1 MRVKSTMHVRFDFAL
16 AKLIPRPPKVGFKLG
31 SIHCQFAFRKVWD
44 NPAPCYTMSPFSD
57 KAAKKAR
64 HKARLWNLLTIIS
77 PDFRVR
83 AFHSAPGTQ
92 VSSRDRDFR
101 PTRRRGFDDDNFEAP
116 RRSFGSTPQFGGQR
130 VDPPSGPPVQAVVK
144 WYNPDKGFGFV
155 QLADGSGDAFLHVS
169 VVERSGHDTVPP
181 GATLEVRA
189 GPGPKGPQVTEILSV
204 DSSTAQQE
212 PARRARPERPVYP
225 PTDQAA
231 IEESGT
237 VKWYN
242 AVKGFGFIASDR
254 GGKDI
259 FVHASA
265 LERSGITGLTEGQR
279 VAVDVI
285 DGRKGPEAT
294 GLRLI

>member
-1 MRVKSTMHVRFDFAL
+1 M
-16 AKLIPRPPKVGFKLG
+16 
-31 SIHCQFAFRKVWD
+31 
-44 NPAPCYTMSPFSD
+44 
-57 KAAKKAR
+57 
-64 HKARLWNLLTIIS
+64 
-77 PDFRVR
+77 
-83 AFHSAPGTQ
+83 
-92 VSSRDRDFR
+92 SSRDRDFR
-101 PTRRRGFDDDNFEAP
+101 PTRRRSFDDDNFEAP
-116 RRSFGSTPQFGGQR
+116 RRSFGSTPQFGAQR
-130 VDPPSGPPVQAVVK
+130 FEAPSGPPVQAVVK

-169 VVERSGHDTVPP
+169 VVERSGHDSVPP

-212 PARRARPERPVYP
+212 PLRRARPERPVYP
-225 PTDQAA
+225 PADQAA
-231 IEESGT
+231 VEESGT

-242 AVKGFGFIASDR
+242 AMKGFGFIASDR

-265 LERSGITGLTEGQR
+265 LERAGITGLTEGQR

-285 DGRKGPEAT
+285 DGRKGPEAA

>member
-1 MRVKSTMHVRFDFAL
+1 MT
-16 AKLIPRPPKVGFKLG
+16 
-31 SIHCQFAFRKVWD
+31 
-44 NPAPCYTMSPFSD
+44 
-57 KAAKKAR
+57 
-64 HKARLWNLLTIIS
+64 IS
-77 PDFRVR
+77 PPHFRVR
-83 AFHSAPGTQ
+83 TFHPAPGIH
-92 VSSRDRDFR
+92 VNSRDRDFR
-101 PTRRRGFDDDNFEAP
+101 PARRRGFDDDNDEAP
-116 RRSFGSTPQFGGQR
+116 WSNFRSAPEFSAPRF
-130 VDPPSGPPVQAVVK
+130 DPPSGPPIQAVVK

-169 VVERSGHDTVPP
+169 VVERSGHDSVPP

-212 PARRARPERPVYP
+212 MPRRARPERRIYP

-231 IEESGT
+231 VEEPGT

-265 LERSGITGLTEGQR
+265 LKRAGIADLAEGQR

-285 DGRKGPEAT
+285 DGQKGPEVAS
-294 GLRLI
+294 LRLI

>member
-1 MRVKSTMHVRFDFAL
+1 M
-16 AKLIPRPPKVGFKLG
+16 PR
-31 SIHCQFAFRKVWD
+31 S
-44 NPAPCYTMSPFSD
+44 
-57 KAAKKAR
+57 
-64 HKARLWNLLTIIS
+64 RLSSN
-77 PDFRVR
+77 
-83 AFHSAPGTQ
+83 G
-92 VSSRDRDFR
+92 VS
-101 PTRRRGFDDDNFEAP
+101 
-116 RRSFGSTPQFGGQR
+116 
-130 VDPPSGPPVQAVVK
+130 
-144 WYNPDKGFGFV
+144 DKGFGFV

-181 GATLEVRA
+181 GATLEVHA
-189 GPGPKGPQVTEILSV
+189 GPGAKGPQVTEILSL

-212 PARRARPERPVYP
+212 PLRRARPERPMYP

-231 IEESGT
+231 VEEFGT

-279 VAVDVI
+279 VSVDVI
-285 DGRKGPEAT
+285 DAVGRVQRRPVYA
-294 GLRLI
+294 